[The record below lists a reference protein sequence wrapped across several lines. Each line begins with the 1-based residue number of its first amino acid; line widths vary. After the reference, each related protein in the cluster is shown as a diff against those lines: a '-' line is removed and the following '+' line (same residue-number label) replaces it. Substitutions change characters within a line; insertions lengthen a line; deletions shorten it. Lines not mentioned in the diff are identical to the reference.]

1 MPAKKSP
8 SKRTSKSVKASEAA
22 RSVGINDNSVLS
34 NEDVERRAYTLWE
47 ERGRPLGSP
56 EEDWYKAKDELQP
69 GIYTG
74 ISVTLT
80 N

>member
-47 ERGRPLGSP
+47 QRGRPLGSP

-69 GIYTG
+69 GI
-74 ISVTLT
+74 
-80 N
+80 

>member
-8 SKRTSKSVKASEAA
+8 SKRTIKLVKASEAA
-22 RSVGINDNSVLS
+22 RSVDINDRSVVS

-56 EEDWYKAKDELQP
+56 EEDWYKAKDELQ
-69 GIYTG
+69 TG
-74 ISVTLT
+74 I
-80 N
+80 

>member
-8 SKRTSKSVKASEAA
+8 SKRTSKSIKASEAA
-22 RSVGINDNSVLS
+22 GSVGINDNSVLS

-69 GIYTG
+69 GI
-74 ISVTLT
+74 
-80 N
+80 

>member
-1 MPAKKSP
+1 MPPKKSP
-8 SKRTSKSVKASEAA
+8 SKRTSKSAKASEAA

-69 GIYTG
+69 GI
-74 ISVTLT
+74 
-80 N
+80 

>member
-22 RSVGINDNSVLS
+22 RSVDINDPSVVS

-56 EEDWYKAKDELQP
+56 EEDWYKAKDELQ
-69 GIYTG
+69 TG
-74 ISVTLT
+74 I
-80 N
+80 

>member
-22 RSVGINDNSVLS
+22 RSVDINDNSVLS

-56 EEDWYKAKDELQP
+56 EEDWYKAKDELQ
-69 GIYTG
+69 TG
-74 ISVTLT
+74 I
-80 N
+80 

>member
-8 SKRTSKSVKASEAA
+8 SKRTGKSVKASEAA
-22 RSVGINDNSVLS
+22 RSVDINDHSLVS

-56 EEDWYKAKDELQP
+56 EEDWYKAKDELQ
-69 GIYTG
+69 TG
-74 ISVTLT
+74 T
-80 N
+80 

>member
-22 RSVGINDNSVLS
+22 RSVDINGHSVVS
-34 NEDVERRAYTLWE
+34 KEDVERRAYTLWE

-56 EEDWYKAKDELQP
+56 EEDWYKAKDELQ
-69 GIYTG
+69 TG
-74 ISVTLT
+74 I
-80 N
+80 

>member
-8 SKRTSKSVKASEAA
+8 SKRTSKSVKASEAT
-22 RSVGINDNSVLS
+22 RSVDINDRSVVS

-56 EEDWYKAKDELQP
+56 EEDWYKAKDELQ
-69 GIYTG
+69 TG
-74 ISVTLT
+74 I
-80 N
+80 

>member
-22 RSVGINDNSVLS
+22 RSVDINDRSVVS

-47 ERGRPLGSP
+47 ERGKPLGSP
-56 EEDWYKAKDELQP
+56 EEDWYKAKDELQ
-69 GIYTG
+69 TG
-74 ISVTLT
+74 I
-80 N
+80 